1 MAFLRLFDGNN
12 GVTWHGRETEIPGRM
27 GLIEDLH
34 TAARR
39 RRRQLQRTRRPQP
52 YLTRAVF
59 RSAILVAALGCLPA
73 NAACTFDVLKQ
84 GRVAAII
91 DARTFKLADGQE
103 VRLAG
108 IELADPSP
116 PSLKETTALEQMLR
130 DRDVTLRGPSAKP
143 DRYGRLV
150 ALAFAGDGSNS
161 IQGQLIDQGTAIF
174 SGNVAESDNKDCALD
189 LLAHEAAARRNR
201 RGVWSEA
208 AAIKNTER
216 PGDILLWIGQF
227 VVAEGKI
234 ASVREAGGTIYVNFG
249 RRWTEGFAVTI
260 SRRMIRRFDAW
271 GIALKTLENRTV
283 RVRGFV
289 EQRTGPRIEAL
300 GPGQIELVGDNR

>member
-1 MAFLRLFDGNN
+1 MAFLRFFGPNN

-27 GLIEDLH
+27 GLIKDLH
-34 TAARR
+34 TGGIAP
-39 RRRQLQRTRRPQP
+39 RRQARMQGWRRPRRVQATFGP
-52 YLTRAVF
+52 ALL
-59 RSAILVAALGCLPA
+59 IAALACSPA
-73 NAACTFDVLKQ
+73 RATCTFDVLKQ
-84 GRVAAII
+84 GHVITVV
-91 DARTFKLADGQE
+91 DGRTFKLADGQE

-108 IELADPSP
+108 VELPSATAV
-116 PSLKETTALEQMLR
+116 SRENRAALEQLLL
-130 DRDVTLRGPSAKP
+130 DRDVTLRGPSPKP

-150 ALAFAGDGSNS
+150 ALAFAGDAADS
-161 IQGQLIDQGTAIF
+161 IQGRLLDQGSAIF
-174 SGNVAESDNKDCALD
+174 AGDVADSGNKDCAAE
-189 LLAHEAAARRNR
+189 LLGHEAAARRAR
-201 RGVWSEA
+201 RGVWA
-208 AAIKNTER
+208 DPAAIKNTER
-216 PGDILLWIGQF
+216 ADDILPWIGQF
-227 VVAEGKI
+227 VVVEGKI
-234 ASVREAGGTIYVNFG
+234 ASVREAGGTIYVNFS

>member
-1 MAFLRLFDGNN
+1 
-12 GVTWHGRETEIPGRM
+12 M

-34 TAARR
+34 TAPMTRQTQLRMTSRPSARWM
-39 RRRQLQRTRRPQP
+39 
-52 YLTRAVF
+52 RAVF
-59 RSAILVAALGCLPA
+59 RCAILIAAAGCVEA
-73 NAACTFDVLKQ
+73 RATCAFEVLKQ

-91 DARTFKLADGQE
+91 DARTFKLTDDQE

-108 IELADPSP
+108 IELPGA
-116 PSLKETTALEQMLR
+116 TAVAARR
-130 DRDVTLRGPSAKP
+130 DLAALSQLVLGRDVTLRGPSPKP
-143 DRYGRLV
+143 DRYGRLIG
-150 ALAFAGDGSNS
+150 LAFADDASNS
-161 IQGQLIDQGTAIF
+161 IQSLLLDQGAVAF
-174 SGNVAESDNKDCALD
+174 SGDVADSDNKDCARE
-189 LLAHEAAARRNR
+189 LLLHEAAARQAR
-201 RGVWSEA
+201 RGIWADA

-216 PGDILLWIGQF
+216 PDDILPWIGQF

-260 SRRMIRRFDAW
+260 SRRMVKRFDAW

-289 EQRTGPRIEAL
+289 EQRTGPRIELL

>member
-1 MAFLRLFDGNN
+1 M
-12 GVTWHGRETEIPGRM
+12 PG
-27 GLIEDLH
+27 
-34 TAARR
+34 
-39 RRRQLQRTRRPQP
+39 
-52 YLTRAVF
+52 F
-59 RSAILVAALGCLPA
+59 AALIVALTCTPA
-73 NAACTFDVLKQ
+73 HGACTFGVLKQ
-84 GRVAAII
+84 GHVAAVI
-91 DARTFKLADGQE
+91 DGRTFTLADGQQ

-108 IELADPSP
+108 IEPRDAAAASREDR
-116 PSLKETTALEQMLR
+116 EALEQLLL
-130 DRDVTLRGPSAKP
+130 DRDVTLRGPSPKP

-150 ALAFAGDGSNS
+150 ALAFTGDAATAV
-161 IQGQLIDQGTAIF
+161 QGQLLDQGIARF
-174 SGNVAESDNKDCALD
+174 AGDVADSENKDCAME
-189 LLAHEAAARRNR
+189 LLGHEAAARQAR
-201 RGVWSEA
+201 RGLWA
-208 AAIKNTER
+208 DPAAIKNTER
-216 PGDILLWIGQF
+216 PDDILPWIGRF

-234 ASVREAGGTIYVNFG
+234 ASVREAGGTIYVNFS

>member
-1 MAFLRLFDGNN
+1 
-12 GVTWHGRETEIPGRM
+12 M

-34 TAARR
+34 TTAIAGRLLPCTTSW
-39 RRRQLQRTRRPQP
+39 LQSGALR
-52 YLTRAVF
+52 
-59 RSAILVAALGCLPA
+59 AILRTAIAVVGFASAHA
-73 NAACTFDVLKQ
+73 HAACMFEVLKQ
-84 GRVAAII
+84 GHVASVI
-91 DARTFKLADGQE
+91 DGRTFKLADGQE

-108 IELADPSP
+108 VELPNPTTPSRDNRA
-116 PSLKETTALEQMLR
+116 ALEQLLL
-130 DRDVTLRGPSAKP
+130 DRDVTLRGPTPKP

-150 ALAFAGDGSNS
+150 ALAFAADAVNT
-161 IQGQLIDQGTAIF
+161 IQGELLEQGAAIF
-174 SGNVAESDNKDCALD
+174 AGDVAETGNKDCAAE
-189 LLAHEAAARRNR
+189 LLGHEAAARRAR
-201 RGVWSEA
+201 RGFWADA
-208 AAIKNTER
+208 AAIKNTESAD
-216 PGDILLWIGQF
+216 DILPWIGQF

-289 EQRTGPRIEAL
+289 EQRIGPRIEAL
-300 GPGQIELVGDNR
+300 GPGQIELVGANR